1 MALPALPH
9 DKPMQPYPLWKTL
22 TLVFV
27 TLLGVLYALPNI
39 YGQAPAVQVNTLSGD
54 PLPADFAAVTE
65 AALTAASL
73 KAETSHAENKHWVL
87 RFEKPEDQLKAADTL
102 KRALGNSYIVALA
115 TDAKTPAWLMALGAR
130 PMSLGLDLRGGVH
143 FLLEVDIDDAKK
155 AAAQRYVTDL
165 PNFLRKESVRYTGR
179 RQDGSTTVLEFADEA
194 LRESARKLIAKEFPE
209 LLLELPPNS
218 TTLTAKLSEKEAKR
232 IVDFAVEQNLTTLRN
247 RVNQL
252 GVAEPLV
259 QRQGVN
265 RIVVQLPA
273 VQDTTR
279 VKDLLGATATLE
291 YRAVEDSGA
300 AAESAAATGII
311 PPGTDLFFT
320 REGRRAALLKKDI
333 IAAGVNLV
341 DATAT
346 VDQNGSPA
354 VSVKL
359 DSPGGKRMY
368 DFTSKNVGK
377 PMAVLFKETVVT
389 TNYNAEGVPIREKR
403 NVEEIISIATIQG
416 IFGNQF
422 QTTGLESKEAQNLSL
437 LLKAGA
443 LAAPVEIVE
452 ERTVGPSLGADN
464 IQKGFTAALLGLGLV
479 SLFMAIYYRVFGLF
493 AIAALVLNLV
503 LVVAVLSLL
512 GAALTVP
519 GIAGIVLHMGIAVD
533 ANVLIYERIREEL
546 RNGVKPHEAI
556 QHGYDRAFL
565 TIADANVT
573 VLIGTVMLFALGAG
587 PVKGFAI
594 TLAIGILTS
603 QFTAIVGSRA
613 LAQLVFGR
621 RARMKDLPIW

>member
-1 MALPALPH
+1 
-9 DKPMQPYPLWKTL
+9 MQPYPLWKTIL
-22 TLVFV
+22 LVVV
-27 TLLGVLYALPNI
+27 TLLGALYALPNV
-39 YGQAPAVQVNTLSGD
+39 YGEDPAVQINTTSGD
-54 PLPADFAAVTE
+54 PLPVDFAAQVD
-65 AALTAASL
+65 AALKTEGIQPSGSRADGG
-73 KAETSHAENKHWVL
+73 HWVV
-87 RFEKPEDQLKAADTL
+87 RFAQAEQQLKAADAL
-102 KRALGNSYIVALA
+102 KKSLGNGYIVALGLA
-115 TDAKTPAWLMALGAR
+115 SKTPDWLTKLGAK

-143 FLLEVDIDDAKK
+143 FLLEVDVDDARK

-165 PNFLRKESVRYTGR
+165 PNFLRKKDIRYTGR
-179 RQDGSTTVLEFADEA
+179 RQEGERTVLDFADAVTREA
-194 LRESARKLIAKEFPE
+194 ARKAIAKEYPE
-209 LLLELPPNS
+209 LKLDAPDGA
-218 TTLTAKLSEKEAKR
+218 TTLTATLTESEVKR
-232 IVDFAVEQNLTTLRN
+232 IVDFAVQQNLTTLRN

-259 QRQGVN
+259 QRQGAN
-265 RIVVQLPA
+265 RIVVQLPS

-291 YRAVEDSGA
+291 YRAVDETGSAD
-300 AAESAAATGII
+300 SAAASGIV
-311 PPGTDLFFT
+311 PPGTELFYT
-320 REGRRAALLKKDI
+320 REGRRPVLLKREV

-341 DATAT
+341 DAAAT
-346 VDQNGSPA
+346 VDENGTPA
-354 VSVKL
+354 VSVTL
-359 DSPGGKRMY
+359 DSQGAKRMFE
-368 DFTSKNVGK
+368 FTEKSVGK
-377 PMAVLFKETVVT
+377 PMAVLFRETVVE
-389 TNYNAEGVPIREKR
+389 TNYNAEGVPLREKR
-403 NVEEIISIATIQG
+403 EVEEIISIASIRG
-416 IFGNQF
+416 VFGKRF
-422 QTTGLESKEAQNLSL
+422 QTTGLTSKEAHSLAL

-464 IQKGFTAALLGLGLV
+464 IKQGFTAALLGLGLV
-479 SLFMAIYYRVFGLF
+479 SLFMAIYYKVFGLF
-493 AIAALVLNLV
+493 AIAALLLNLV
-503 LVVAVLSLL
+503 LVVAVLSLV

-546 RNGVKPHEAI
+546 RNGTKPGEAI

-573 VLIGTVMLFALGAG
+573 VLIGTAMLFALGAG

-621 RARMKDLPIW
+621 RQRMSDLPIW

>member
-1 MALPALPH
+1 
-9 DKPMQPYPLWKTL
+9 MQPYPLWKTL

-27 TLLGVLYALPNI
+27 TLLGVLYALPNL

-54 PLPADFAAVTE
+54 PLPADFATTTE
-65 AALTAASL
+65 AALTAAAL
-73 KAETSHAENKHWVL
+73 KAETSHAEKNRWVL
-87 RFEKPEDQLKAADTL
+87 RFASPEIQLKAADVL

-115 TDAKTPAWLMALGAR
+115 TDAKTPAWLMALGAK

-143 FLLEVDIDDAKK
+143 FLLEVDIEDATK

-165 PNFLRKESVRYTGR
+165 PTFLRKENIRYTGR
-179 RQDGSTTVLEFADEA
+179 RQEGETTVLEFADA
-194 LRESARKLIAKEFPE
+194 TLREAARQAIAKEFPE
-209 LLLELPPNS
+209 LALTLPENS
-218 TTLTAKLSEKEAKR
+218 TGLTARLTEVEIKR

-259 QRQGVN
+259 QRQGLS

-273 VQDTTR
+273 VQDTTEM
-279 VKDLLGATATLE
+279 KNILGATATLE

-300 AAESAAATGII
+300 AADAAFASGII
-311 PPGTDLFFT
+311 PPGADLFFT
-320 REGRRAALLKKDI
+320 RDGRRPVLLKKEI
-333 IAAGVNLV
+333 IAAGANLV

-346 VDQNGSPA
+346 VDENGRPA

-359 DSPGGKRMY
+359 DSAGGKRMY
-368 DFTSKNVGK
+368 AFTEKNVGQ

-389 TNYNAEGVPIREKR
+389 TNYNAEGVPLREKR

-422 QTTGLESKEAQNLSL
+422 RTTGLESKEAQNLSV

-443 LAAPVEIVE
+443 LVAPVEIVE

-479 SLFMAIYYRVFGLF
+479 SLFMVVYYKMFGLF

-621 RARMKDLPIW
+621 KARLKDLPIW

>member
-1 MALPALPH
+1 
-9 DKPMQPYPLWKTL
+9 MQPYPLWKTL

-27 TLLGVLYALPNI
+27 TLLGVLYALPNL

-54 PLPADFAAVTE
+54 PLPADFAEKTL
-65 AALTAASL
+65 AALAAASIT
-73 KAETSHAENKHWVL
+73 AETSHAQNKHWIF
-87 RFEKPEDQLKAADTL
+87 RFATPEQQLKASDTL
-102 KRALGNSYIVALA
+102 KRALGNSFIVALS
-115 TDAKTPAWLMALGAR
+115 TDAKTPAWLLALGAK

-143 FLLEVDIDDAKK
+143 FLLEVDIDVAKK

-165 PNFLRKESVRYTGR
+165 PNFLRKESIRYTAR
-179 RQDGSTTVLEFADEA
+179 RQDGETTVLEFADGI
-194 LRESARKLIAKEFPE
+194 LRESARKAIAKEFPE
-209 LLLELPPNS
+209 LTLDAPE
-218 TTLTAKLSEKEAKR
+218 TTTTVTAKLSETEAKR
-232 IVDFAVEQNLTTLRN
+232 IVDFAVQQNLTTLRN

-273 VQDTTR
+273 VQDSTR

-300 AAESAAATGII
+300 GAESAAASGII
-311 PPGTDLFFT
+311 PPGSSLFFT
-320 REGRRAALLKKDI
+320 REGRRPALLKNEV

-341 DATAT
+341 DAAAT
-346 VDQNGSPA
+346 VDENGSPA
-354 VSVKL
+354 VSIKL
-359 DSPGGKRMY
+359 DSAGGKRMFA
-368 DFTSKNVGK
+368 FTEKNVGK
-377 PMAVLFKETVVT
+377 SMAVLFKETVVT
-389 TNYNAEGVPIREKR
+389 TNYNAEGVPMREKR

-416 IFGNQF
+416 VFGNQF
-422 QTTGLESKEAQNLSL
+422 RTTGLESKEAQSLSV

-443 LAAPVEIVE
+443 LAAPIEIVE

-464 IQKGFTAALLGLGLV
+464 IEKGFTAALLGLGLV
-479 SLFMAIYYRVFGLF
+479 SLFMAVYYRVFGLF

-556 QHGYDRAFL
+556 QAGYDRAFL

-621 RARMKDLPIW
+621 KTRLKDLPIW

>member
-1 MALPALPH
+1 
-9 DKPMQPYPLWKTL
+9 MQPYPLWKTL

-27 TLLGVLYALPNI
+27 TLLGALYALPNL
-39 YGQAPAVQVNTLSGD
+39 YGQAPAVQVNTLNGD
-54 PLPADFAAVTE
+54 PLPADFAATAE
-65 AALTAASL
+65 AALKAASL
-73 KAETSHAENKHWVL
+73 QSETSHAEKQHWVL
-87 RFEKPEDQLKAADTL
+87 RFAKPEDQLKAADTL
-102 KRALGNSYIVALA
+102 KRALGNSYIVALG
-115 TDAKTPAWLMALGAR
+115 TDAKTPAWLLALGAR

-143 FLLEVDIDDAKK
+143 FLLEVDIADARK

-165 PNFLRKESVRYTGR
+165 PTYLRKEDVRYTGR
-179 RQDGSTTVLEFADEA
+179 RQDGETTVLEFADGT
-194 LRESARKLIAKEFPE
+194 LREAARKAIAKEFPE
-209 LLLELPPNS
+209 LTLDAPEGS
-218 TTLTAKLSEKEAKR
+218 GTLTARLSETEIKR
-232 IVDFAVEQNLTTLRN
+232 IVDFAVQQNLTTLRN

-300 AAESAAATGII
+300 AAESAAATGIV
-311 PPGTDLFFT
+311 PPGSALFFT
-320 REGRRAALLKKDI
+320 REGRRPALLKNEI

-346 VDQNGSPA
+346 VDENGQPA
-354 VSVKL
+354 VSIKL
-359 DSPGGKRMY
+359 DSAGGKRMFA
-368 DFTSKNVGK
+368 FTEKNVGK

-389 TNYNAEGVPIREKR
+389 TNYNAEGVPLREKR

-416 IFGNQF
+416 VFGNQF
-422 QTTGLESKEAQNLSL
+422 RTTGLESKEAQNLAV

-464 IQKGFTAALLGLGLV
+464 IEKGFTAALLGLGLV
-479 SLFMAIYYRVFGLF
+479 SLFMAFYYRVFGLF
-493 AIAALVLNLV
+493 AIAALLLNLV

-546 RNGVKPHEAI
+546 RNGAKPHEAI